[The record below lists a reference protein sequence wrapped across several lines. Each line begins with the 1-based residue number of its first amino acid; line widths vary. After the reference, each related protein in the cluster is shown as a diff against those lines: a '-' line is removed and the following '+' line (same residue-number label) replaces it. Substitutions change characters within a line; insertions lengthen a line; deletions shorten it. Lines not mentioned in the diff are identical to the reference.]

1 MIERGATTRSPL
13 FATLIGLSRIYHCVA
28 AYLKFFKQVSS
39 PGVVVCCRILCCA
52 QPEPGVESEVLPTT
66 PADLSTF
73 ALLPNY
79 QASHT
84 QVTSPYSQSP
94 RLFLKQVKISLT
106 MAFARLVESTSHF
119 IPGKVK
125 AFSQVMPLRCR

>member
-1 MIERGATTRSPL
+1 LLPNRTIED
-13 FATLIGLSRIYHCVA
+13 LSLCGC
-28 AYLKFFKQVSS
+28 S
-39 PGVVVCCRILCCA
+39 PGIFQASKLSGRCGLLSNSMLVHSQSRA
-52 QPEPGVESEVLPTT
+52 VESEVLPTM
-66 PADLSTF
+66 PLDLWTF

-84 QVTSPYSQSP
+84 QVISPYPQSP
-94 RLFLKQVKISLT
+94 RLFLKQVHLSLT

-125 AFSQVMPLRCR
+125 AFSQVMRLRCR